1 MGKWIT
7 GTRADYAQDN
17 SYDFGRG
24 GVVVNPDIPDRIL
37 AFYFNVM
44 GGGPMLTYDSIV
56 DNSTY
61 SLAEK
66 GTWAA
71 TPIDFDSTISLF
83 SVKISG
89 NSCDDAVLYVLEKG
103 EHNGWTESQRDEWRG
118 VFYQNFTWTTQ
129 AVVIPTGWDGEMVC
143 QNEGFATDNTAAIRG
158 VCVQADA
165 TTFGY
170 TGLRQCQMQ
179 VETEGQTQHVSAA
192 HSRFVFFNKT
202 AGNLGAAPIPMGD
215 VYHWQSYRVG
225 DYPGEY
231 PDPLLQPEDARQPIN
246 ACASVVRASG
256 TWRFLSSTANSTDL
270 TGEGVE
276 QLQLNRLQNDSGVL
290 VQGSRFVSVA
300 LMKPDTSPPYSQTW
314 VNPGGQ
320 LTVNSSDRISYFW
333 TGEDA
338 AYLERVSC
346 IFQPGTSAGRVDWH
360 INENWQESRF
370 GTDRPFDYYNPDWV
384 TLTTGGTRQKKRL
397 ISPLGSFGHTSYFSV
412 WREDDLTRK
421 EFEVT
426 FPLTVRITNLRAHLD
441 EWYSNERT
449 VTIGVLIDGVES
461 DEITVAVK
469 GYGWHENSSDFV
481 DIPANT
487 PFCLFTESSDA
498 DHVYSHITSIEFTI
512 AVAPDARECLVRVL
526 PDATP
531 VTALPCSTAFA
542 RCVRIERTD
551 GEVFAYTD
559 HDEPVIYDGTTYR
572 SCVGFAGSAT
582 ELGSV
587 IGEVGNME
595 IAGALTDLG
604 ISVEDVYGGLFDGAT
619 VDVYLIDWRTGES
632 PTLVRRIGG
641 GTVGKTTQSGKRF
654 VMEALSPSA
663 YLKQKPLLEVVTP
676 SCRFD
681 LGSTRCGVDLDALKV
696 TGVVTGTYTDANND
710 AVVRRKFI
718 DVTRSEGEGYFAEGI
733 ITWTSGANSG
743 HRSKVKSFG
752 ESGDSPS
759 TYIVTLWEPMVF
771 PIEVGDTYEMTPGCD
786 KLFDTCRNKFDN
798 GINFGGF
805 PHVPG
810 LDATSETPDVKESS

>member
-7 GTRADYAQDN
+7 GARADYSLDN
-17 SYDFGRG
+17 SYQFGRG
-24 GVVVNPDIPDRIL
+24 GVVVAPELGERVL

-44 GGGPMLTYDSIV
+44 GGNSLVSFDQLVDS
-56 DNSTY
+56 SSYT
-61 SLAEK
+61 LAEK

-71 TPIDFDSTISLF
+71 MPIDFNSTMSLF
-83 SVKISG
+83 SITVSG
-89 NSCDDAVLYVLEKG
+89 NNHTDAVLYVVEKG

-118 VFYQNFTWTTQ
+118 VTYQNFAWTTQ
-129 AVVIPTGWDGEMVC
+129 AVVIPAGWDGEMTC

-158 VCVQADA
+158 VCVQADDS
-165 TTFGY
+165 TYRY
-170 TGLRQCQMQ
+170 TGLQQCQIQ

-192 HSRFVFFNKT
+192 HTRFAYYAKT
-202 AGNLGAAPIPMGD
+202 AGNLGGAPIPMGD
-215 VYHWQSYRVG
+215 PLHWQSTRVA
-225 DYPGEY
+225 DTPGEY
-231 PDPLLQPEDARQPIN
+231 PDPLLAPEDARQPIN
-246 ACASVVRASG
+246 ACASIVRASG
-256 TWRFLSSTANSTDL
+256 TWRFLTATANSSDFT
-270 TGEGVE
+270 TGSSERIE
-276 QLQLNRLQNDSGVL
+276 LNRLENDGGVIIY
-290 VQGSRFVSVA
+290 GSRKISVS
-300 LMKPDTSPPYSQTW
+300 LMEPDTKPPYSQTW
-314 VNPGGQ
+314 ANPGGQ
-320 LTVNSSDRISYFW
+320 LSVNSSDRLSYFW
-333 TGEDA
+333 VGENL

-360 INENWQESRF
+360 IQENWQESRY
-370 GTDRPFDYYNPDWV
+370 GTDRPDGYIPDWV
-384 TLTTGGTRQKKRL
+384 TLTTGGTRNRKRL
-397 ISPLGSFGHTSYFSV
+397 ISPLGTFGHTGRFAL
-412 WREDDLTRK
+412 WRDGDMTRK

-449 VTIGVLIDGVES
+449 VTLGVLVDGEES
-461 DEITVAVK
+461 DEITVAVR
-469 GYGWHENSSDFV
+469 GYGWAENSSDFI

-487 PFCLFTESSDA
+487 PFCLFTEASDA
-498 DHVYSHITSIEFTI
+498 DHVYSHITSIEYTI

-559 HDEPVIYDGTTYR
+559 HDEAVIYDGTTYR
-572 SCVGFAGSAT
+572 SCVGFSGSAT

-604 ISVEDVYGGLFDGAT
+604 ITVEDVYGGLFDGAT

-641 GTVGKTTQSGKRF
+641 GTIGKTTQSGKRF

-681 LGSTRCGVDLDALKV
+681 LGSTRCGVDIEALKV
-696 TGVVTGTYTDANND
+696 TGVVTGIYTDANND

-743 HRSKVKSFG
+743 HRSKVKNFG

-759 TYIVTLWEPMVF
+759 TYIVTLWEPMVH
-771 PIEVGDTYEMTPGCD
+771 PIQVGDTYEMTPGCD
-786 KLFDTCRNKFDN
+786 KLFDTCREKFNN